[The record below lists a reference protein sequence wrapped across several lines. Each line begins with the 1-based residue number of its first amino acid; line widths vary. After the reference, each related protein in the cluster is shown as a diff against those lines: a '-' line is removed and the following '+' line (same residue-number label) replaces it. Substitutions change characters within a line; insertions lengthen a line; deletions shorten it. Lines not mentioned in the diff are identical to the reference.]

1 MAVDRPIVTE
11 GEVAHYR
18 PDMAVFQRDRVT
30 LIEVAVAWYP
40 IVAERERE
48 KTIKYQGLA
57 ADIAGQYDATKPVH
71 VCTVVIVALGTVC
84 QMGHNLVHSGLQ
96 EADDVSRLAGS
107 IQKSVLIRAVQIMK
121 RHLASQEREG

>member
-1 MAVDRPIVTE
+1 MVVDRPIVTE

-18 PDMAVFQRDRVT
+18 PDMAVSQRDKVT
-30 LIEVAVAWYP
+30 LIKVAVAWDP

-48 KTIKYQGLA
+48 KRIKYQGLA

-71 VCTVVIVALGTVC
+71 VCTVVIGAPGTVC
-84 QMGHNLVHSGLQ
+84 QMGHNLVHSGLL
-96 EADDVSRLAGS
+96 EADDVWRLAGS
-107 IQKSVLIRAVQIMK
+107 IQNAVLIRAVQIMK